1 MNLDS
6 PYHEGEIDIQNRTGE
21 RERAARNGGVIKDE
35 ILEGAL
41 GFIERQPFM
50 VVASESPDKK
60 LWASMVFG
68 KAGFVRAT
76 TKSEVRLNLRQ
87 TLLMGGDQVLQN
99 LKKCRRIGGLF
110 IELETRRRLKVNG
123 EVIFLNQDELGVLV
137 KESFPLCPKY
147 IQRRKLKPL
156 QTAGAD
162 ENQTTTPTTGKILSS
177 AEIDLI
183 GKCDTM
189 FASTSHPERGLDVSH
204 RGGAPGFVK
213 VANESQ
219 LRVPDYA
226 GNSMFNSFGNLQ
238 FDDRAG
244 VILVDFATSASLQ
257 IFGRAKVLLDQEDSE
272 GESGGTKRFWT
283 LDVESW
289 LKSTIPTSELE
300 FFDYSPFN
308 PKANYP

>member
-21 RERAARNGGVIKDE
+21 RDRAVRNGGVIKDE
-35 ILEGAL
+35 ILDGAL
-41 GFIERQPFM
+41 NFIERQPFM
-50 VVASESPDKK
+50 VIASESSDKK

-68 KAGFVRAT
+68 KAGFVRAR
-76 TKSEVRLNLRQ
+76 TKSEVGLNLRQ
-87 TLLMGGDQVLQN
+87 ASFIAGDQVLQN
-99 LKKCRRIGGLF
+99 LKLCRRIGGLF

-123 EVIFLNQDELGVLV
+123 EVVVLNEDEMAISV

-147 IQRRKLKPL
+147 IQRRKLMPL
-156 QTAGAD
+156 QTTAAD
-162 ENQTTTPTTGKILSS
+162 DNQAATPTTGKLLSS
-177 AEIDLI
+177 VEIELI

-189 FASTSHPERGLDVSH
+189 FAATSHPERGLDVSH
-204 RGGAPGFVK
+204 RGGEPGFVK
-213 VANESQ
+213 VVNERQ

-238 FDDRAG
+238 SDDRTG
-244 VILVDFATSASLQ
+244 VILVDFATGVSLQ
-257 IFGRAKVLLDQEDSE
+257 ILGRARVLLDQEDFD
-272 GESGGTKRFWT
+272 GETGGTKRFWT

-289 LKSTIPTSELE
+289 LKSAIPTSELE

-308 PKANYP
+308 PKAN